1 MKKVMKNKN
10 LDSKFE
16 KVRKVFSRIKINKER
31 LWKILDLTMVL
42 ILGSLTYFFAIEAWS
57 NYRMGRTNM
66 STDEVPIDRQP
77 TMVICLGNPKQP
89 DRRFRLDDFN
99 VELQY
104 YMVPESKAISAKNFT
119 SVRLKEGFNYFKD
132 EIIEMNKMKYCY
144 EITTKPVRNY
154 QHQPKMYRLVK
165 LIFPKFSDI
174 AYEKSNMTFYD
185 LFYFNSIHVFFTS
198 QEYSYPVEFGL
209 QTQRE
214 ETFEVKL
221 RKNSNYYEVSY

>member
-1 MKKVMKNKN
+1 
-10 LDSKFE
+10 
-16 KVRKVFSRIKINKER
+16 
-31 LWKILDLTMVL
+31 
-42 ILGSLTYFFAIEAWS
+42 
-57 NYRMGRTNM
+57 MGRTDLA
-66 STDEVPIDRQP
+66 TDVVPIEKQP

-89 DRRFRLDDFN
+89 DRRYRLDDFK

-104 YMVPESKAISAKNFT
+104 YIVPDSIASHAKNFT
-119 SVRLKEGFNYFKD
+119 MVRLKEGFNYFKD

-144 EITTKPVRNY
+144 EITTKAVGNY
-154 QHQPKMYRLVK
+154 QHQQKMHRLVK

-174 AYEKSNMTFYD
+174 DEKSNMTFYH
-185 LFYFNSIHVFFTS
+185 LFYFNSFHVFFTS

-221 RKNSNYYEVSY
+221 RKNSDYYAVSY